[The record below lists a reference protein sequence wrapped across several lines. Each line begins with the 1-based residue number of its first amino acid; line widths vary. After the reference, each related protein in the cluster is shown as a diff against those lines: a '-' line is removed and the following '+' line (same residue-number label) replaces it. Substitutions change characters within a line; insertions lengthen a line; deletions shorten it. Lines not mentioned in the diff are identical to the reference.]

1 MLQTLYHVS
10 EYKEELLYPA
20 VCKAMNALSIAD
32 DLRSGLKVVIKP
44 NLVMAK
50 SPDFPVTTHPLVV
63 KAVVR
68 YLREHGVTD
77 ITLAESSG
85 GLYNAEHMKNL

>member
-1 MLQTLYHVS
+1 MD
-10 EYKEELLYPA
+10 
-20 VCKAMNALSIAD
+20 ALSIAD

-85 GLYNAEHMKNL
+85 GLYNAEHMKNHVFPGTGYPHEHGLYCPDGSYP

>member
-20 VCKAMNALSIAD
+20 VCKAMDALSIAD

-50 SPDFPVTTHPLVV
+50 SPDFPVTTHPLDVYKRQPWQYPSSTVIKCKKRFHTLLQNFVV
-63 KAVVR
+63 T
-68 YLREHGVTD
+68 H
-77 ITLAESSG
+77 
-85 GLYNAEHMKNL
+85 

>member
-20 VCKAMNALSIAD
+20 VCKAMDALSIAD

-44 NLVMAK
+44 NVL
-50 SPDFPVTTHPLVV
+50 SWR
-63 KAVVR
+63 KAR
-68 YLREHGVTD
+68 TSR
-77 ITLAESSG
+77 
-85 GLYNAEHMKNL
+85 